1 MKTLNWT
8 MHALINKPYFISH
21 SKKVNNAKQTN
32 IIYSKFHVKQKSN
45 NTNFL
50 WNSWIQWGKFVLH
63 NTKSYT
69 KNNILYPSNAHI
81 KLNFYLPGRYSFR
94 YDTISLKK
102 YSIWFNSLQGK
113 PLAESVGELNYGAG
127 FLELFAEEAKR
138 VEGDIIQ
145 TPIKTRRLLVLKQPI
160 GVSGMITPVSNNS
173 KFLLLWPYFHIIHV
187 LYC

>member
-1 MKTLNWT
+1 MPS
-8 MHALINKPYFISH
+8 KPISYTANFMWIKRAITQILCEIH
-21 SKKVNNAKQTN
+21 EFNGENLCS
-32 IIYSKFHVKQKSN
+32 IIQNH
-45 NTNFL
+45 
-50 WNSWIQWGKFVLH
+50 II
-63 NTKSYT
+63 YT